1 MKETKLD
8 NGSLTVELTWWICAR
23 LTSTYTQL
31 SVENAIAK
39 RATATIAVI
48 VAKDRVTAEQGIA
61 VKICTFS

>member
-1 MKETKLD
+1 M
-8 NGSLTVELTWWICAR
+8 ELTWWICAR

-61 VKICTFS
+61 AEIFQLKQT